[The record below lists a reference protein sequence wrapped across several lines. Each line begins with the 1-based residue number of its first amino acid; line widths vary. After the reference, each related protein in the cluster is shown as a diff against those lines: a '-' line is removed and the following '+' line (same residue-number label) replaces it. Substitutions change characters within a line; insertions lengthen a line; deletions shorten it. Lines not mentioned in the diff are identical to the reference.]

1 MVNEILSLIVRTNI
15 ALAVCVLLVLALR
28 FPTRRLAGARIAY
41 ALWLIPPLA
50 AAACFLPARVE
61 IITLPAMPPLHL
73 GAGPATHAAGPSL
86 DPRYIL
92 AAWVGGVAIS
102 LIVLILRQTRFA
114 RALGRLSRR
123 ADLGERVLA
132 AESNEHGPAVIG
144 VLRPVIITPADFD
157 ARFSDE
163 ERRIVLEHERAH
175 VAQGDP
181 IINAL
186 AAALQCVNWFNPF
199 VHLGVRTLR
208 VDQELACDAAVLATA
223 ARRSYA
229 EAILKTQI
237 AAGAPL
243 GCAWPSHSLS
253 ALKERIAMLKH
264 NLPTRT
270 QRILGVTA
278 VGIASVAACAVAWA
292 SQPARVV
299 VAQTHATPNAQPA
312 ATPLPPDPLTAPAA
326 YVAPA
331 SSAAATAYAEAALA
345 GADPDDVNDAED
357 ASDAADD
364 ADAQDMPDAHD
375 FSVDLAQLDDPNRIV
390 TITRN
395 GRTEHR
401 RLTPQERAEIR
412 VQIRQAMDQQRA
424 AMAQARVAIR
434 QAHVAELAGREA
446 ARRAELAGEQA
457 QRQAELASRD
467 AERVAARHARM
478 AELASHSPELT
489 AEVNALT
496 AEAMRLESESVHMSQ
511 AQREELREEMRRH
524 QERIHEIAEEA
535 RDRADDAN
543 DDHDDD

>member
-1 MVNEILSLIVRTNI
+1 
-15 ALAVCVLLVLALR
+15 
-28 FPTRRLAGARIAY
+28 
-41 ALWLIPPLA
+41 
-50 AAACFLPARVE
+50 
-61 IITLPAMPPLHL
+61 
-73 GAGPATHAAGPSL
+73 
-86 DPRYIL
+86 
-92 AAWVGGVAIS
+92 
-102 LIVLILRQTRFA
+102 
-114 RALGRLSRR
+114 
-123 ADLGERVLA
+123 
-132 AESNEHGPAVIG
+132 
-144 VLRPVIITPADFD
+144 
-157 ARFSDE
+157 
-163 ERRIVLEHERAH
+163 
-175 VAQGDP
+175 
-181 IINAL
+181 
-186 AAALQCVNWFNPF
+186 VNWFNPF
-199 VHLGVRTLR
+199 VHLGVRALR
-208 VDQELACDAAVLATA
+208 IDQELACDAAVLATA

-229 EAILKTQI
+229 EAILKTQV

-345 GADPDDVNDAED
+345 GADPED
-357 ASDAADD
+357 QADAADD
-364 ADAQDMPDAHD
+364 ADAQDIPDAHD
-375 FSVDLAQLDDPNRIV
+375 FSVDLAELNDPNRVV

-395 GRTEHR
+395 GHTEHR

-412 VQIRQAMDQQRA
+412 AQIRQAMDQQRA
-424 AMAQARVAIR
+424 AMAQARVAIQ

-446 ARRAELAGEQA
+446 GRRAELAGQQA
-457 QRQAELASRD
+457 QRQAELAGRD

-496 AEAMRLESESVHMSQ
+496 AEAMRMESVHMSQ

-535 RDRADDAN
+535 RERADAN